1 MIEEL
6 LGWKEWRSRCL
17 SYILNRRTIKILSGA
32 DLIFSA
38 PKEQWMEVFERLIVS
53 SEDNFLEV
61 MVSSSI
67 IRLFIFSFCHSTA
80 YCARIG

>member
-61 MVSSSI
+61 MVSSSR